1 MEELSVIKIIL
12 QLYILFRR
20 DINQDNIAIIKVDS
34 MLIKL
39 PLEIIISYQRKHFK
53 MYLPSIMGTTLLT
66 QDLMGAPVPLI
77 QGALVFVSEQEE
89 YTSPLQYE
97 IEMKNSRKARKVNI
111 LYPIM
116 LHLLWYFAD
125 SLTQSLLIYV
135 SKESN

>member
-1 MEELSVIKIIL
+1 MEELSVKKIIL
-12 QLYILFRR
+12 QLYILSRR
-20 DINQDNIAIIKVDS
+20 DINQDNITIIKVDS
-34 MLIKL
+34 MIFKL
-39 PLEIIISYQRKHFK
+39 QLEIIICYQRNYFK

-77 QGALVFVSEQEE
+77 QGVLVFVSEQEE
-89 YTSPLQYE
+89 YTLPLQYE

-116 LHLLWYFAD
+116 LHLLWYLAD
-125 SLTQSLLIYV
+125 SLTQLLLICI

>member
-12 QLYILFRR
+12 QLYILSRR

-34 MLIKL
+34 MFIKL
-39 PLEIIISYQRKHFK
+39 QLEIIISYQRKHFR
-53 MYLPSIMGTTLLT
+53 MCLPSIMGTTLLI

-77 QGALVFVSEQEE
+77 QGVLVFVSEHEE

-97 IEMKNSRKARKVNI
+97 IEMMNSKKARKVNI

-116 LHLLWYFAD
+116 LHLLWYLAD
-125 SLTQSLLIYV
+125 SLKQLLLIYV